1 MWFRAQAASWQ
12 DIAALTRRMIGNEQ
26 ELQRD
31 FWRKLKGAVADLPFA
46 EDLLAAY
53 YCAFDRQ
60 TPLHVK
66 AVLLGAIAYFILP
79 TDLIPDYI
87 PVIGFV
93 DDAAVL
99 AAPSRSSP
107 RTSSRNIAK
116 RRAVCWRGCAA
127 KCDQGRSKIFPIT
140 LRSLMALSAVEVS
153 AKG

>member
-1 MWFRAQAASWQ
+1 MWFKAQAATWP
-12 DIAALTRRMIGNEQ
+12 DIAALTRRMAGNERD
-26 ELQRD
+26 LQRN
-31 FWRKLKGAVADLPFA
+31 FWRKLKSLAAGLPFA

-87 PVIGFV
+87 PVIGYT

-99 AAPSRSSP
+99 AAAVKLVTSHIRPEHREAAQ
-107 RTSSRNIAK
+107 RTLARL
-116 RRAVCWRGCAA
+116 RGEA
-127 KCDQGRSKIFPIT
+127 
-140 LRSLMALSAVEVS
+140 
-153 AKG
+153 

>member
-1 MWFRAQAASWQ
+1 MWFRAQAASWP
-12 DIAALTRRMIGNEQ
+12 DIAALTRRMIENEQ

-31 FWRKLKGAVADLPFA
+31 FWRKLKSAAADLPFA

-87 PVIGFV
+87 PVIGYM

-99 AAPSRSSP
+99 AGAIKIVSSHITP
-107 RTSSRNIAK
+107 QHREAA
-116 RRAVCWRGCAA
+116 RRMLARMRGEA
-127 KCDQGRSKIFPIT
+127 
-140 LRSLMALSAVEVS
+140 
-153 AKG
+153 

>member
-1 MWFRAQAASWQ
+1 M
-12 DIAALTRRMIGNEQ
+12 
-26 ELQRD
+26 
-31 FWRKLKGAVADLPFA
+31 ADLPFA

-87 PVIGFV
+87 PVIGYI

-99 AAPSRSSP
+99 AGATKLVTSHITPDHREAAR
-107 RTSSRNIAK
+107 RTLARL
-116 RRAVCWRGCAA
+116 RGETILDGA
-127 KCDQGRSKIFPIT
+127 
-140 LRSLMALSAVEVS
+140 
-153 AKG
+153 

>member
-12 DIAALTRRMIGNEQ
+12 DIAALTRRMVGDEW

-31 FWRKLKGAVADLPFA
+31 FWRKLKGAVAGLPFA

-53 YCAFDRQ
+53 YCAFDQQ

-79 TDLIPDYI
+79 MDFIPDYI
-87 PVIGFV
+87 PVIGYT

-99 AAPSRSSP
+99 AAAIKLVTTHMKPEHRDAA
-107 RTSSRNIAK
+107 RLTLARM
-116 RRAVCWRGCAA
+116 RGE
-127 KCDQGRSKIFPIT
+127 T
-140 LRSLMALSAVEVS
+140 V
-153 AKG
+153 

>member
-1 MWFRAQAASWQ
+1 MAE
-12 DIAALTRRMIGNEQ
+12 NER
-26 ELQRD
+26 ELQRN
-31 FWRKLKGAVADLPFA
+31 FWRKLKELAASLPFA

-87 PVIGFV
+87 PVIGYM

-99 AAPSRSSP
+99 AGAIKVVNSHIKPEHREAAR
-107 RTSSRNIAK
+107 RTLERMRGA
-116 RRAVCWRGCAA
+116 RALER
-127 KCDQGRSKIFPIT
+127 DYGRSRIFPIT
-140 LRSLMALSAVEVS
+140 LRSLIAFSAVAISVN
-153 AKG
+153 G

>member
-12 DIAALTRRMIGNEQ
+12 DIAALTRRMAGNEW

-31 FWRKLKGAVADLPFA
+31 FWRKLKGAVASLPFA

-60 TPLHVK
+60 TPIHVK

-79 TDLIPDYI
+79 TDFIPDYI
-87 PVIGFV
+87 PVIGYT

-99 AAPSRSSP
+99 AGAIKLVTLHITADHREAARSALA
-107 RTSSRNIAK
+107 R
-116 RRAVCWRGCAA
+116 
-127 KCDQGRSKIFPIT
+127 
-140 LRSLMALSAVEVS
+140 LRSEMV
-153 AKG
+153 